1 MKRLVLTLSN
11 GDSCVSGTIFAV
23 DKSHTFDPNKNIT
36 KVEVV
41 VHSDE
46 EWIIRI
52 NFYSGQERLVK
63 VGWDDDDYVK
73 RWGGRVESFEIADDE
88 QLIGAELYVSDC
100 YFCGVTFLKCKI
112 VK

>member
-1 MKRLVLTLSN
+1 
-11 GDSCVSGTIFAV
+11 V

-63 VGWDDDDYVK
+63 VGGYNDDYDVK
-73 RWGGRVESFEIADDE
+73 TWGGRVETFEIASDE
-88 QLIGAELYVSDC
+88 RLIGAELAY
-100 YFCGVTFLKCKI
+100 
-112 VK
+112 